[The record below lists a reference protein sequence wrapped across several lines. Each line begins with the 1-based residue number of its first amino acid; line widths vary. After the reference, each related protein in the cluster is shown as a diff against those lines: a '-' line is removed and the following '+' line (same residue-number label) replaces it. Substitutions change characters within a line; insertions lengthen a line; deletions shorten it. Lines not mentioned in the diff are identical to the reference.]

1 MTKPFSLKQLLTS
14 LKLPF
19 LAGDLHSATKLFT
32 VSTVAA
38 HFKEI
43 DPHERENR
51 MLFSSIRMVNG

>member
-19 LAGDLHSATKLFT
+19 SAVNLHSAITLFT
-32 VSTVAA
+32 VLTMAA

-43 DPHERENR
+43 DPHEREKR